1 MKMIYAALLRGINV
15 GGHNKINMKLLKGT
29 FERIGMKQVT
39 TYINSG
45 NIVFASDPLP
55 TTELAV
61 QLEQAIAADFGL
73 SISVLIRS
81 LSEMERI
88 ITTLPDEWSNGDIMK
103 SDVLFLW
110 EEIDDS
116 SVVEQLPLKV
126 DTATVL
132 YTPGA
137 VLVSIPRELVTRS
150 GMNKLVGTRLYAAM
164 TIRNVNTTRQIY
176 KLMQAAAQQ
185 DPAEDEN

>member
-1 MKMIYAALLRGINV
+1 MIYAALLRGINV

-45 NIVFASDPLP
+45 NIVFSSDPLP
-55 TTELAV
+55 NAELAT

-73 SISVLIRS
+73 AIPVLIRS
-81 LSEMERI
+81 LSEMERV
-88 ITTLPDEWSNGDIMK
+88 ITTLPDEWSNDDTMK

-110 EEIDDS
+110 EEIDNI

-126 DTATVL
+126 DMATVL
-132 YTPGA
+132 YTSGA

-164 TIRNVNTTRQIY
+164 TVRNVNTTRQIY

-185 DPAEDEN
+185 DPAAGEN

>member
-73 SISVLIRS
+73 SIPVLIRS

-126 DTATVL
+126 DTATIL